1 MSRRNNPFEE
11 IERLFEQMSSGG
23 MGGMG
28 GMGGTHDV
36 SVDVSETDA
45 EVVVTADLPGYE
57 KEDIE
62 VGVKDRRLTVEAER
76 SHESEDRDK
85 DERFLRQERTHRR
98 ISRSVSLPADVD
110 EDATSATYR
119 NGVLTVTLPKVDP
132 DEDDDSHIIDIV

>member
-11 IERLFEQMSSGG
+11 IEQLFERMSSGG

-28 GMGGTHDV
+28 GMHDV

-57 KEDIE
+57 KNDIE
-62 VGVKDRRLTVEAER
+62 VGVKDRQLTVEAER
-76 SHESEDRDK
+76 SHESEDRDA
-85 DERFLRQERTHRR
+85 DERFLRQERTHQRV
-98 ISRSVSLPADVD
+98 SRSVSLPTDVD
-110 EDATSATYR
+110 ENGATATYH

-132 DEDDDSHIIDIV
+132 DANDGSHSIDIV

>member
-11 IERLFEQMSSGG
+11 IERLFERMGSGG
-23 MGGMG
+23 MGSMSGM
-28 GMGGTHDV
+28 HDV
-36 SVDVSETDA
+36 SVDISETDA

-76 SHESEDRDK
+76 KHESEDRDEN
-85 DERFLRQERTHRR
+85 ERFLRQERTHQR
-98 ISRSVSLPADVD
+98 ISRSVSLPTDVD
-110 EDATSATYR
+110 EDAASATYH

-132 DEDDDSHIIDIV
+132 DEGTDSHIIDIS